1 MKKFDPQIV
10 LAAVLSAFA
19 VGILMYIE
27 AVIQPAYLI
36 KSLWKILIFSL
47 VVLIYSG
54 ITKEKI
60 RDLLRIRKRF
70 PSGKLILFMVF
81 AYLFILGAYFLLQNQ
96 IDLSAIKSSLFQKEG
111 LTRNNFI
118 LIFSYIIVVNSFLE
132 EALFRGFLYTV
143 FADRN
148 HPVSGAVFS
157 SLLFAVYHLGIVFT
171 WFNPLILILCIAGL
185 AGAGLFL
192 QYICIREDNLL
203 ACWFVHACANLA
215 INTIGAFMILQ

>member
-1 MKKFDPQIV
+1 MKKCNPQIV
-10 LAAVLSAFA
+10 LAAVLSTFA

-36 KSLWKILIFSL
+36 KSLWKIFIFLL
-47 VVLIYSG
+47 VVVIYSRIAG
-54 ITKEKI
+54 EKI
-60 RDLLRIRKRF
+60 PDLLRIRKKV

-81 AYLFILGAYFLLQNQ
+81 AYLFILGAYFLLQNR
-96 IDLSAIKSSLFQKEG
+96 IDLSAIKNSLFQKEG

-171 WFNPLILILCIAGL
+171 WFDPLILILCITGL

-192 QYICIREDNLL
+192 QYICIRDDNLF

>member
-132 EALFRGFLYTV
+132 EALFRGFL
-143 FADRN
+143 
-148 HPVSGAVFS
+148 
-157 SLLFAVYHLGIVFT
+157 
-171 WFNPLILILCIAGL
+171 
-185 AGAGLFL
+185 
-192 QYICIREDNLL
+192 
-203 ACWFVHACANLA
+203 
-215 INTIGAFMILQ
+215 

>member
-111 LTRNNFI
+111 LTRNNII

-143 FADRN
+143 FEDRN
-148 HPVSGAVFS
+148 LPVSGVLFS

-171 WFNPLILILCIAGL
+171 WFNPLILILPGRGRIVSAVYLYPG
-185 AGAGLFL
+185 
-192 QYICIREDNLL
+192 R
-203 ACWFVHACANLA
+203 
-215 INTIGAFMILQ
+215 

>member
-1 MKKFDPQIV
+1 MKKCNPQIV
-10 LAAVLSAFA
+10 LAVVLSTFA

-36 KSLWKILIFSL
+36 KSLWKIFIFSL
-47 VVLIYSG
+47 VVLIYSR
-54 ITKEKI
+54 ITREKI
-60 RDLLRIRKRF
+60 PDLLRIRKKL

-81 AYLFILGAYFLLQNQ
+81 AYLFILGVYFLLQNR

-143 FADRN
+143 FAHRN

-171 WFNPLILILCIAGL
+171 WFDPLILILCIAGL

-192 QYICIREDNLL
+192 QYICIREDNLI

-215 INTIGAFMILQ
+215 INTIGAFMILR

>member
-143 FADRN
+143 FEDRN
-148 HPVSGAVFS
+148 LPVSGVLFS

-203 ACWFVHACANLA
+203 ACCLCMRARIWRSTPSARS
-215 INTIGAFMILQ
+215 